1 MLLPI
6 LVHERPELVG
16 LQFTDFSVWAVH
28 NVTTAG
34 DVVSVPVERTKCHYG
49 NEERPCLHATWQGS
63 QAIMTSLR
71 CVGVCRLSGRQNSE
85 NPRLAR
91 TAF

>member
-49 NEERPCLHATWQGS
+49 NEERPCLHATWQGPS
-63 QAIMTSLR
+63 DHHDLLEVCGGVSPLR
-71 CVGVCRLSGRQNSE
+71 ASKFRKS
-85 NPRLAR
+85 
-91 TAF
+91 